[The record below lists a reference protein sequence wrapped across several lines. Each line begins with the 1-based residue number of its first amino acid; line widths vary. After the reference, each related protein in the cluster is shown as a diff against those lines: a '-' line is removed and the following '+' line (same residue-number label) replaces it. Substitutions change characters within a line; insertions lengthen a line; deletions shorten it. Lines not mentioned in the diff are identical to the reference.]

1 MRYYTC
7 IKCEDWCEVGKHL
20 CAFIAQ
26 WQRNVQWT
34 DYDCVGCNWIDWI
47 SWENLRFPHYQGNFW
62 MAKSDWIRK
71 LPEPAVYAKLWIGH
85 KMWHDDY
92 PWERLAAE
100 MWVGCRHT
108 NRVISLLAR
117 NEWWGSGE
125 DIFNHAP

>member
-7 IKCEDWCEVGKHL
+7 IKCED
-20 CAFIAQ
+20 
-26 WQRNVQWT
+26 
-34 DYDCVGCNWIDWI
+34 
-47 SWENLRFPHYQGNFW
+47 
-62 MAKSDWIRK
+62 
-71 LPEPAVYAKLWIGH
+71 
-85 KMWHDDY
+85 
-92 PWERLAAE
+92 WERLAAE